1 MKGKGKGKEVLQG
14 GGVFQRVKGL
24 WLFLQGGDG
33 MGVGSGLVLGWNCG
47 INWGLMFLIMGK
59 CWKGG
64 IIKCCFESGVCG
76 ENEGRRMVLFARV
89 MRG

>member
-1 MKGKGKGKEVLQG
+1 MV
-14 GGVFQRVKGL
+14 VCFRGL
-24 WLFLQGGDG
+24 RDYGFFCKDG
-33 MGVGSGLVLGWNCG
+33 MEVGSGLVLGWNCG